1 MHTENQ
7 NRFFFHKCSIKKS
20 LAVLN
25 TRSIIF
31 VAILNA
37 CTYIYTFLLFWKL
50 KQKSFYYGTTRLYG
64 HGCKIAVSGG
74 CKLKLFFNQVDW
86 WDTRFLVKFN
96 FPPELFRVCVIG
108 KSGVAIICLVAE
120 LWATTEID
128 CNMLSLCS
136 IQHATLPLE
145 TFRVSFCW

>member
-1 MHTENQ
+1 MADLWSNRPFCSNDLMIASENMKRRQSIKVIVHTENQ

-31 VAILNA
+31 VAMLNA

-74 CKLKLFFNQVDW
+74 CKLKLFFNQEDW
-86 WDTRFLVKFN
+86 RDTRFLVKFN
-96 FPPELFRVCVIG
+96 FPRWSYFEF
-108 KSGVAIICLVAE
+108 A
-120 LWATTEID
+120 W
-128 CNMLSLCS
+128 
-136 IQHATLPLE
+136 LPILD
-145 TFRVSFCW
+145 TILHR